1 MEEKTPEEER
11 ERERERKQNKSNENF
26 LYNWEVGQLISDL
39 NTIKIKLKSSN
50 SASKEEFKY
59 DLTVIKNKYNDDKIS
74 TQEKERDRPADFLG
88 GNKSRCKK
96 LKRRSNKT
104 KKIKGK
110 RFRSRRNIVNK

>member
-59 DLTVIKNKYNDDKIS
+59 DLTVIKNKYNDKIS
-74 TQEKERDRPADFLG
+74 TQEKERLRPVVDFRAG
-88 GNKSRCKK
+88 DKSRCIN
-96 LKRRSNKT
+96 LKITSNKT
-104 KKIKGK
+104 KKIKVK
-110 RFRSRRNIVNK
+110 RFRSRRNKK